1 MPLLHR
7 NLFCTA
13 EVDHRPVNMEVDLFI
28 QLLQNG
34 FQLFLRLERRGEP
47 AFLCKDVFHEPV
59 GDPGFAFYVK
69 TGDKSAA
76 GLQNTPC
83 FPKGLF
89 LIGKGVE
96 TVHADNNIKS
106 AVVHR
111 QIAYISLNA
120 LDVRQAAQPFL
131 GLRKHTYAVIE
142 TRDAGAFQGCP
153 FALRE
158 HGRSDRDIQKISGKV
173 VGDMG

>member
-1 MPLLHR
+1 
-7 NLFCTA
+7 
-13 EVDHRPVNMEVDLFI
+13 MEIDLFI
-28 QLLQNG
+28 QFLQSIS
-34 FQLFLRLERRGEP
+34 QLTLGLERRGEP

-83 FPKGLF
+83 FPKGFF

-96 TVHADNNIKS
+96 AVHADNDVKRS
-106 AVVHR
+106 VVHR
-111 QIAYISLNA
+111 QITHIA
-120 LDVRQAAQPFL
+120 LHAFDVRLAAQPFL
-131 GLRKHTYAVIE
+131 GLRKHIYAVIE

-153 FALRE
+153 FAFRE
-158 HGRSDRDIQKISGKV
+158 HSRSDRDIQKLSGKV
-173 VGDMG
+173 VGDIG